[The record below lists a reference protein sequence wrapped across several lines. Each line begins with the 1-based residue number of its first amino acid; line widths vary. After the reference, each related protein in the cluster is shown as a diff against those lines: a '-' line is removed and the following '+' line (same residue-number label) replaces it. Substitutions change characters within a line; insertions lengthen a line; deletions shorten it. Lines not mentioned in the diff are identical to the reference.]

1 MAGGMA
7 VHTLRHLAVLGL
19 LLVAAAGPAADPE
32 QPGDGFLKPI
42 PDRGA
47 VPPIVEPAVR
57 PVQEALAFRARAR
70 GHAQHIRQIRREHLG
85 KIRVRALRDQGI
97 AELRKLEDPAAFGP
111 LVEELKREQDDV
123 RLAVLDHLAGRGDAG
138 QAALARVAIYDAS
151 PAIRAE
157 AVARLVAP
165 ASKPVLRVLDEG
177 LRSPVHDIANRAG
190 IVAGATFALE
200 SIPLLIFAQ
209 STADPVETEGDLAWI
224 AVGTQRAFVAGIE
237 PVVGD
242 GAGAFRPI
250 PGILQEGV
258 ILRVVDAVAI
268 FYRTE
273 IHYHLVLMTTHDWG
287 QPTDHL
293 AYDMRAWWHWYNDE
307 YVPFK
312 NEQIAEARMAG
323 RRDAPPDSGPGGQP
337 SGN

>member
-1 MAGGMA
+1 
-7 VHTLRHLAVLGL
+7 VHRLRQLAALGL
-19 LLVAAAGPAADPE
+19 LLAAGAGPE
-32 QPGDGFLKPI
+32 PVAPGQGGGILAPI

-47 VPPIVEPAVR
+47 VPPIVAPAPR
-57 PVQEALAFRARAR
+57 PPEAERAYRARVRQCAK
-70 GHAQHIRQIRREHLG
+70 HIRRIRHEYLG
-85 KIRVRALRDQGI
+85 KIKVPGLREEGI
-97 AELRKLEDPAAFGP
+97 AELRKLQDPAAFGP
-111 LVEELKREQDDV
+111 LVEELRREQDDV
-123 RLAVLDHLAGRGDAG
+123 RLAVLDHLAGRGDQG
-138 QAALARVAIYDAS
+138 QAALARVAIYDQN
-151 PAIRAE
+151 PEIRRK
-157 AVARLVAP
+157 AVQRLVAP

-177 LRSPVHDIANRAG
+177 LRSPVHDIANNAG

-209 STADPVETEGDLAWI
+209 ATEDPVENEGDLAWI

-237 PVVGD
+237 PVVGE

-273 IHYHLVLMTTHDWG
+273 IHYVLVRMTTADWG

-293 AYDMRAWWHWYNDE
+293 AYDMKAWWHWYNDE

-312 NEQIAEARMAG
+312 NRQLAEARMADQRG
-323 RRDAPPDSGPGGQP
+323 GPEAPPGSGAGDPP